1 MDKLTLQSI
10 ILSRDIQAFNDEI
23 ADFSRDCAFLSD
35 EFCELVE
42 SKTQQPDNTTAGLAI
57 FSQWVKSRTHK
68 LSQDMRKIKSKPIN
82 ILSQCT
88 DQNKN

>member
-1 MDKLTLQSI
+1 MGTASLMATKST
-10 ILSRDIQAFNDEI
+10 EPPH
-23 ADFSRDCAFLSD
+23 D

-68 LSQDMRKIKSKPIN
+68 LSQDMRKIKSKSIN